1 MADFEPVALVTG
13 GSRGIGK
20 AICLAMARKGIRV
33 GVNYLRDGSADEVLK
48 TINKEGGFAIGL
60 QADVSKEAEVKSM
73 VMKMLEKFGRIDYL
87 INNAGISDQIVP
99 IVEQE
104 VERWQRV
111 IDIHLKGTYL
121 CSKEVAKKMIKN
133 NSGRIINISS
143 VAGITGL
150 PMRTAYGPAKAAIIN
165 LTKVLAIEWAKFNIN
180 VNAVAPG
187 YIRTE
192 MVEDYIQR
200 GILNENELKKRI
212 PNGKLGT
219 GDDIAEIVL
228 FLCSKGAQ
236 YINGAII
243 VVDGGLNCG

>member
-1 MADFEPVALVTG
+1 MSYLNSVALVTG

-20 AICLAMARKGIRV
+20 AICLTMARKGIKV

-48 TINKEGGFAIGL
+48 TINEEGGTAIGL
-60 QADVSKEAEVKSM
+60 QADVSKELEVKSM
-73 VMKMLEKFGRIDYL
+73 VMEMLEKFGRIDYL
-87 INNAGISDQIVP
+87 INNAGISDQTVP
-99 IVEQE
+99 AVEQD
-104 VERWQRV
+104 VERWQKV

-121 CSKEVAKKMIKN
+121 CSKEVAKTMIKN

-143 VAGITGL
+143 IVGINAL

-200 GILNENELKKRI
+200 GIVNENDLKKRI
-212 PNGKLGT
+212 PTGKLGT
-219 GDDIAEIVL
+219 GDEVAEVIL
-228 FLCSKGAQ
+228 FLCSMGAS
-236 YINGAII
+236 YINGATI
-243 VVDGGLNCG
+243 VVDGGLSCG